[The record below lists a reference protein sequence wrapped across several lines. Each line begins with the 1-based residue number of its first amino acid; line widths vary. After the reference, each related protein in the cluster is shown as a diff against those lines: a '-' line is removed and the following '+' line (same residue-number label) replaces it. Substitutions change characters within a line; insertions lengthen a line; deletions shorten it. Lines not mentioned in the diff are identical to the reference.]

1 MSFDLFMNINPTE
14 SMAMSA
20 ETHNRLG
27 RNHKA
32 TPPHPDYNDEIT
44 DDQIAAIR
52 HLADPDGQRAAKRV
66 VLYPQVV

>member
-1 MSFDLFMNINPTE
+1 MNINSTE

-20 ETHNRLG
+20 NKHLRPG

-32 TPPHPDYNDEIT
+32 APPHPDYNDEIT

-52 HLADPDGQRAAKRV
+52 HLADPEGKRAGKRV
-66 VLYPQVV
+66 VLYPQVA